1 MNSQYGR
8 ETAGVAKVE
17 RLCREG
23 KIPFTVQRRAV
34 MEHLAGRIDH
44 PTADAVFAGLSDRL
58 PGISRATVYRI
69 LEAFV
74 ALGVVRK
81 IDSPEARA
89 RFDADT
95 SNHHHVRCTCC
106 GVVADIH
113 VPAFQGL
120 PLPEEADSGYRID
133 DYAVS
138 FSGVCPACRT
148 GADKTP
154 EQPSPSRIQPPEE
167 S

>member
-1 MNSQYGR
+1 MKLQGAR
-8 ETAGVAKVE
+8 QAEAVAMVE

-34 MEHLAGRIDH
+34 MENLAGRVDH
-44 PTADAVFAGLSDRL
+44 PSADEVFAGLSDRL

-74 ALGVVRK
+74 ELGVVRR

-95 SNHHHVRCTCC
+95 RRHHHVRCTRC
-106 GVVADIH
+106 GSMVDLH
-113 VPAFQGL
+113 DPALDELAL
-120 PLPEEADSGYRID
+120 PAANDSGFQLT
-133 DYAVS
+133 DYAIC
-138 FSGVCPACRT
+138 FSGLCPDCRP
-148 GADKTP
+148 GSNARA
-154 EQPSPSRIQPPEE
+154 ER
-167 S
+167 